1 MKLKLKKHF
10 CCVLSLQEVKV
21 KVLEQV
27 QDQIRDILDKA
38 LIEIAVPFNPNQPRA
53 NGKTIKPSSR

>member
-1 MKLKLKKHF
+1 MKIKEAFLLYV
-10 CCVLSLQEVKV
+10 VLQDIKV

-38 LIEIAVPFNPNQPRA
+38 LIEIAVPFNLNQPRA